1 MAQSLPFVG
10 FYHRLKYLHNLRSH
24 SVQRRNILKGV
35 SLQSRL
41 NCRKN
46 ENYCFGGG
54 CSQYIVVP
62 LGKNQNPVDFN
73 NWDFSLSISFLPG
86 VYQNLSGNRSGN
98 HGVKILGYGVRKM
111 ILLIGWR
118 PTPGEPTG
126 VVWVDFSRF

>member
-1 MAQSLPFVG
+1 
-10 FYHRLKYLHNLRSH
+10 
-24 SVQRRNILKGV
+24 
-35 SLQSRL
+35 
-41 NCRKN
+41 
-46 ENYCFGGG
+46 
-54 CSQYIVVP
+54 
-62 LGKNQNPVDFN
+62 VDFD

-126 VVWVDFSRF
+126 AVWVDFSRF